1 MFQRIEEFKS
11 LVSMYS
17 EYNREYLE
25 VIFMCLSSLLLSDQL
40 DKLDE
45 ILTTTNFNV
54 FVTTALDMIA
64 GDA

>member
-1 MFQRIEEFKS
+1 
-11 LVSMYS
+11 MYS